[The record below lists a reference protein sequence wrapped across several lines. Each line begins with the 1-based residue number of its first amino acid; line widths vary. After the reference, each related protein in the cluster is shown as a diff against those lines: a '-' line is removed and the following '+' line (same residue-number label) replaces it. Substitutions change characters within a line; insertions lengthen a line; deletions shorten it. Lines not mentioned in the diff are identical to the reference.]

1 MTRRTSLICMALLS
15 GVSALALSAAPAAA
29 VPVLGF
35 IQGAIAGLAGSAVLG
50 GTIATAGFAAGLSA
64 YAIIG
69 TSVLGRLALSLG
81 INAVAA
87 RLNRPPQPTPQD
99 RIVNLSQ
106 PLTPMQ
112 RVYGRVRKGGAVG
125 FTGFRNGARHYAVI
139 IAAHRTKGPVA
150 HWLDTT
156 EVSVDGSGNLTTAP
170 FTGLG
175 SIRAYRGLAGQTV
188 DALLDSTFAEVSS
201 AYNFAGLSYAAIEA
215 KRPPQADFSKVYPS
229 GREWTYAPVWD
240 GHDQI
245 WDPRDSTY
253 KWTDNAALI
262 IAHEALFHGKT
273 VDWAEVAIEANAADV
288 LVGTATGGTRR
299 RWTLNC
305 TLDDTVPWEQA
316 RDTLG
321 RACDAFFYETYD
333 GRVGF
338 RLGRYDTPTITLTDA
353 DLREVGRSDRNWG
366 PDVPGEA
373 VVKYTEPDLA
383 WQQASTGA
391 IVAEAGRARLEDDIW
406 PVDSHNQACRLAKRM
421 LRRARAEHT
430 MRAQVGLIGYELI
443 GQRFVRVQIAELA
456 FDQVFEIDDLTL
468 NSDGVSFTI
477 DATSTES
484 DDWAFNALTEE
495 PTRPAR
501 AEVNSDDTVPDVAS
515 IAGEVVTATGG
526 IAQIEWSWPAQ
537 SAGLSQIVRVRSL
550 DGGMVDWQEFQAG
563 EGQTTLLITGLTD
576 GASYDAQV
584 RNRTALGRVS
594 DNWSGLVSVEAI
606 ANTVAPGALTAF
618 SATVSGGT
626 NANVNFTAPNDPNY
640 AATRIWRG
648 TTTTFSAA
656 TLVRTEYGVVGMADL
671 WTDVGLATG
680 TYYYWAAPI
689 NGSGIE
695 GTLSGPSSSITI
707 I

>member
-1 MTRRTSLICMALLS
+1 MTARMSLICKTLLA
-15 GVSALALSAAPAAA
+15 GVSALALTVQPANAL
-29 VPVLGF
+29 PVIGF
-35 IQGAIAGLAGSAVLG
+35 VQGLVAGLTGSFVLG
-50 GTIATAGFAAGLSA
+50 GSLASQFVINGVVWSTA
-64 YAIIG
+64 IG
-69 TSVLGRLALSLG
+69 GSVIGRLVLSLG
-81 INAVAA
+81 INAIAA
-87 RLNRPPQPTPQD
+87 RLNRPPAPTPQD

-106 PLTPMQ
+106 PLIPMQ

-125 FTGFRNGARHYAVI
+125 FTGFRNNARHYVVI

-156 EVSVDGSGNLTTAP
+156 EVSVDGIGNLATAP
-170 FTGLG
+170 LTGLG
-175 SIRAYRGLAGQTV
+175 SIRAYRGLPGQTV
-188 DALLDSTFAEVSS
+188 DALLDSTFAEVTA

-215 KRPPQADFSKVYPS
+215 RRPPQELFSDAYPS

-240 GHDQI
+240 GHDQV
-245 WDPRDSTY
+245 WDPRDATF

-273 VDWAEVAIEANAADV
+273 VDWDEVAAEADAADV
-288 LVGTATGGTRR
+288 LVNTNTGGTRR
-299 RWTLNC
+299 RWTLNGVF
-305 TLDDTVPWEQA
+305 DDTTSWEQA

-321 RACDAFFYETYD
+321 RACDAFFYETFD
-333 GRVGF
+333 GKVGF
-338 RLGRYDTPTITLTDA
+338 RLGRYEVPTITLTDP
-353 DLREVGRSDRNWG
+353 DLREAGRSDRNWG

-373 VVKYTEPDLA
+373 VVKYTEPDLQ

-391 IVAEAGRARLEDDIW
+391 IVAEAGLARLEEDIW
-406 PVDSHNQACRLAKRM
+406 FVDSHNQACRLAKRM

-430 MRAQVGLIGYELI
+430 LRAQVGLIGYELI
-443 GQRFVRVQIAELA
+443 GQRFVRVQIGELT
-456 FDQVFEIDDLTL
+456 FDQVFEIDRLTL

-477 DATSTES
+477 EAASTEA
-484 DDWAFNALTEE
+484 DDWSFNALTEE

-526 IAQIEWSWPAQ
+526 VAQIEWSWPGQ
-537 SAGLSQIVRVRSL
+537 PAGLSQVIRVRSL

-563 EGQTTLLITGLTD
+563 EGQTTFLITGLTD
-576 GASYDAQV
+576 GATYDAQV
-584 RNRTALGRVS
+584 RNRTASGRVS
-594 DNWSGLVSVEAI
+594 DNWSGLVSVEAV
-606 ANTVAPGALTAF
+606 ANTVAPAGLTAF
-618 SATVSGGT
+618 GATASGT
-626 NANVNFTAPNDPNY
+626 NGDVTFIAPNDPNY

-648 TTTTFSAA
+648 TTSTYAAA

-671 WTDVGLATG
+671 WTDTGLAAG
-680 TYYYWAAPI
+680 TYFYWAAPI

-695 GTLSGPSSSITI
+695 GALSGPASFTI